1 MQENPM
7 DEIVE
12 QLRTI
17 IAEQLDANL
26 RREEITL
33 DVPLLEEGLG
43 LDSIMVVALI
53 TLIEETF
60 HFEFGEDEL
69 ELGVMANLRTLAAF
83 VAAQQAQKQTEL
95 A

>member
-53 TLIEETF
+53 TL
-60 HFEFGEDEL
+60 
-69 ELGVMANLRTLAAF
+69 TLI
-83 VAAQQAQKQTEL
+83 TL
-95 A
+95 

>member
-1 MQENPM
+1 MQENRM

-53 TLIEETF
+53 TLVEETF
-60 HFEFGEDEL
+60 HFEFAEDEL

-83 VAAQQAQKQTEL
+83 VAAKQAQNQAEPV
-95 A
+95 